1 MWKKL
6 GEDERQKWK
15 LSDEAAVLHKI
26 QYPDYQYK
34 LRRKT
39 KKRTLEYLQL
49 IIHTD
54 DKNTSSTHAASPD
67 PPNPPVS
74 PSPSLCHDF
83 NTIRTN
89 DVQEI
94 EDIELFEH
102 HGNLSSCAID
112 IDNVHIY
119 VYVTS
124 EIFNKQDLNT
134 FVFSTGLKS
143 LKNKVVVQVIHMLYM
158 KTQS

>member
-1 MWKKL
+1 MYEYTCMLLIISIK
-6 GEDERQKWK
+6 
-15 LSDEAAVLHKI
+15 
-26 QYPDYQYK
+26 QYLDYQYK
-34 LRRKT
+34 PRRKT
-39 KKRTLEYLQL
+39 KKSTLEYLQL

-54 DKNTSSTHAASPD
+54 DKNTSLTHAASPD
-67 PPNPPVS
+67 PPNPSVS

-83 NTIRTN
+83 NTIRSN

-102 HGNLSSCAID
+102 HGDLSSCAID
-112 IDNVHIY
+112 IDNIHIY

-134 FVFSTGLKS
+134 SAFITGLKS
-143 LKNKVVVQVIHMLYM
+143 LKNKVVLQVIHMLYIEI
-158 KTQS
+158 KSFKNIKRLTQ